1 MFEKIKKIPKI
12 PGLDSIFMFEK
23 MKKIVKIHPVLI
35 PFSCLKKQKKTKKI
49 HPKTQEGQY
58 LGHPRFF
65 CDFLTSRGL
74 LDENPVLK
82 IPSMDMPEDIPVCL
96 TDDEVLQAY
105 AIAEREQMLCE
116 VVIALN
122 TGLRMAELRRLEWK
136 DVDLKRKQ
144 LIVRIAKGKRPRTV
158 PLNQMSRTQLAEQ
171 QLRYG
176 HLVYVFPGGE
186 TGGHIKSHWCTP
198 TMRSVSWWSKRSI
211 KCLQDEI
218 QTLKDLPKGRTGRGW
233 HALRHT
239 FATRAIKADIDVVTL
254 KDWMGHRKVETTLRY
269 VHVARHYDERIELI

>member
-1 MFEKIKKIPKI
+1 MHCVEDVEEIDTQAVEEYLIDLLQTGRSIKTVKNHRAAIKI
-12 PGLDSIFMFEK
+12 
-23 MKKIVKIHPVLI
+23 
-35 PFSCLKKQKKTKKI
+35 
-49 HPKTQEGQY
+49 
-58 LGHPRFF
+58 F

-144 LIVRIAKGKRPRTV
+144 LIVRIAKGDARIY
-158 PLNQMSRTQLAEQ
+158 M
-171 QLRYG
+171 
-176 HLVYVFPGGE
+176 
-186 TGGHIKSHWCTP
+186 
-198 TMRSVSWWSKRSI
+198 VSICKI
-211 KCLQDEI
+211 
-218 QTLKDLPKGRTGRGW
+218 
-233 HALRHT
+233 
-239 FATRAIKADIDVVTL
+239 
-254 KDWMGHRKVETTLRY
+254 
-269 VHVARHYDERIELI
+269 